1 MQFLYKQMYLAIKS
15 HLKDI
20 IPSNFF
26 ARLILANNAKRVGK
40 RGFVLHLKAPN
51 GKFIFNKH
59 QLLQYCEENHINF
72 MNFKNLKFRY
82 YLKNYHFPSETSML
96 PKEKFRLLFAYTKEI
111 LSDEKNG
118 VFSYFCCNRQF
129 CQKLTFEQH
138 RDAVHSNIKL
148 N

>member
-1 MQFLYKQMYLAIKS
+1 MYLAIKS

-40 RGFVLHLKAPN
+40 RGFVIHLKAPN

-82 YLKNYHFPSETSML
+82 FLKNYHFPPEASML
-96 PKEKFRLLFAYTKEI
+96 PKEKFRLLFAYTKEL

-118 VFSYFCCNRQF
+118 VFSYVCCNRQF
-129 CQKLTFEQH
+129 CQRLTFEQH
-138 RDAVHSNIKL
+138 HNSVHSNIKL
-148 N
+148 E